1 MAKNDSNFARRLVLQ
16 IIVNAIAIAITT
28 LILPGIT
35 VVNNDIGT
43 YILIGAVFGLVN
55 TIVKPLI
62 TCLTCALVVVTFGL
76 FIFVING
83 LMLWITAELLP
94 DRLEIDSFWWAMLG
108 GFIMAIVATF
118 LQSQFGLD
126 NNDKNGDGKVR
137 VVYMN
142 NDERE

>member
-1 MAKNDSNFARRLVLQ
+1 
-16 IIVNAIAIAITT
+16 
-28 LILPGIT
+28 
-35 VVNNDIGT
+35 
-43 YILIGAVFGLVN
+43 
-55 TIVKPLI
+55 
-62 TCLTCALVVVTFGL
+62 
-76 FIFVING
+76 
-83 LMLWITAELLP
+83 LWITAELLP

>member
-126 NNDKNGDGKVR
+126 NDDKNDDGKVR

-142 NDERE
+142 NDEGE

>member
-1 MAKNDSNFARRLVLQ
+1 MAKNDSDLARRLVLH

-55 TIVKPLI
+55 TTVKPLI

-83 LMLWITAELLP
+83 LMLWITAGLLP
-94 DRLEIDSFWWAMLG
+94 DRLEIDGFGWAMLG

-126 NNDKNGDGKVR
+126 NNDTNGNGKVR

-142 NDERE
+142 NDKHE